1 MILTT
6 FEFSVCTASHNQA
19 LIDSWTSRLTY
30 QTHVY
35 YTMCSTH
42 YTWIQSKKILKIYE
56 PAMPVLEAQLE
67 ETLAA
72 VEGADHCLTFSSGLM
87 KYIDIGD

>member
-1 MILTT
+1 
-6 FEFSVCTASHNQA
+6 
-19 LIDSWTSRLTY
+19 
-30 QTHVY
+30 
-35 YTMCSTH
+35 
-42 YTWIQSKKILKIYE
+42 
-56 PAMPVLEAQLE
+56 MPVLETQLE